1 MPKCPWHFVK
11 HLVCMASF
19 DMFLSLHCDLAPR
32 IILACPLGF
41 QLLLTWVCYLPASTA
56 TSSMLWHFVEHTQC
70 VHWTRPERAYCSH
83 AAEPTRWPPRLWP
96 ALQNLAK
103 QPPPRPA
110 GQALAAAAARQPCA
124 VQRRPSLA
132 YSPPGPW
139 SSASSSAGVSASP
152 RRRHVALATECRFAG
167 RPYPPPRN
175 RPRRAIN
182 GHPEPL

>member
-96 ALQNLAK
+96 ALQNLATRS
-103 QPPPRPA
+103 PPRSIAPNHPGTLQRHHQGVLGGTPA
-110 GQALAAAAARQPCA
+110 SA
-124 VQRRPSLA
+124 VRLCHGKRRPSLA
-132 YSPPGPW
+132 RSPPGP
-139 SSASSSAGVSASP
+139 
-152 RRRHVALATECRFAG
+152 
-167 RPYPPPRN
+167 
-175 RPRRAIN
+175 
-182 GHPEPL
+182 